1 MAQIPTQPVAA
12 RLLGPEEA
20 PPPPIDNAAFI
31 RMSEAYG
38 ELVRKLLSCADLDE
52 ERVRTNPLAENA
64 RRFLVACNDSARVVP
79 DFANVERAAMVAR
92 APIVA
97 HALLRFATE
106 VHFLAPFIDSM
117 LQQSIIQKFG
127 GQDLCVEVKTIH
139 RLDTNVQK
147 RVNEAD
153 RQVKHVGIDSSGVCL
168 IHYPVPLDPHQR
180 ESALANVINGIQAVT
195 RAPHNR
201 SISAVVLQWDE
212 LMVEEHVG
220 ELWLFA
226 ARGSR
231 LYGHAHAHRPLD
243 GNMQDLC
250 PAAFAVARVV
260 LRPSR

>member
-1 MAQIPTQPVAA
+1 
-12 RLLGPEEA
+12 
-20 PPPPIDNAAFI
+20 
-31 RMSEAYG
+31 MSEAYG

-64 RRFLVACNDSARVVP
+64 RRFLVSCNDSARVVP

-147 RVNEAD
+147 RVNEAN
-153 RQVKHVGIDSSGVCL
+153 RQVK
-168 IHYPVPLDPHQR
+168 
-180 ESALANVINGIQAVT
+180 
-195 RAPHNR
+195 
-201 SISAVVLQWDE
+201 
-212 LMVEEHVG
+212 EHVG